1 MTNAAWSPEDVG
13 MLLFAMYRVLFQ
25 SRPDA
30 PNDMMIQIPVTCF
43 ILLPIM
49 VTHFVGKLIVYDRRR
64 LFNYKMELLSSLP
77 CVN

>member
-1 MTNAAWSPEDVG
+1 MTNPAWSPEDVG

-30 PNDMMIQIPVTCF
+30 PNDMVIQIPVTCF

-49 VTHFVGKLIVYDRRR
+49 VAHFVGEVWLCDYR
-64 LFNYKMELLSSLP
+64 LLFSYMMELL
-77 CVN
+77 